1 MIIDPSGITVTPPPP
16 DSPDDPNTILGKNEA
31 DLDKN
36 DNKGRNTFPVNT
48 RNLHKKTSVNLFTA
62 TTLFVSQIPLGV
74 VESTAAVYTIS
85 HDYLSK
91 VF

>member
-1 MIIDPSGITVTPPPP
+1 M
-16 DSPDDPNTILGKNEA
+16 
-31 DLDKN
+31 
-36 DNKGRNTFPVNT
+36 
-48 RNLHKKTSVNLFTA
+48 KKTSVNLFTA

-85 HDYLSK
+85 HDWLSK